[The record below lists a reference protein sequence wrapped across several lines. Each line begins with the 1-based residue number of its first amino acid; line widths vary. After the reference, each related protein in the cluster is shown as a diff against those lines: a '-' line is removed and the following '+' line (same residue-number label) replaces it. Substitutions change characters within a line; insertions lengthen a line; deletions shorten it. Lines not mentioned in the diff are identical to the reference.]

1 MDPAFVTEFITRFVI
16 IWSILVMGTLA
27 WRHIALTRRAR
38 VPIDRVSTVE
48 TIHARL
54 AVEAAAV
61 ARARQ
66 RRH

>member
-1 MDPAFVTEFITRFVI
+1 MDLVFVAKFMTCFLV
-16 IWSILVMGTLA
+16 IWSSLVMGTLA
-27 WRHIALTRRAR
+27 WRHFVFTRHAR
-38 VPIDRVSTVE
+38 VSIGQVSNVE

>member
-1 MDPAFVTEFITRFVI
+1 MDLVFASEFVAYFIVI
-16 IWSILVMGTLA
+16 WGSLVMGTLV
-27 WRHIALTRRAR
+27 WRRFATTRRAI
-38 VPIDRVSTVE
+38 VSIDQVSTVE

>member
-1 MDPAFVTEFITRFVI
+1 MDLPLAIEFVAYFLV
-16 IWSILVMGTLA
+16 IWSSLVLGILVWGRFATTSRTM
-27 WRHIALTRRAR
+27 
-38 VPIDRVSTVE
+38 VPIDQVSTVE

>member
-1 MDPAFVTEFITRFVI
+1 MDLLLAIEFVTCFIVV
-16 IWSILVMGTLA
+16 WGSLVMGVLA
-27 WRHIALTRRAR
+27 WRHFVTTSR
-38 VPIDRVSTVE
+38 VMVPTDQVSTVE

-61 ARARQ
+61 VRARQ